1 VFKKVIGKGQFGF
14 VWLALKLP
22 EDTPMVVKV
31 MDKAIIFN
39 KRCVDTVMN
48 ELKLMTELMHPFISN
63 LKYAF

>member
-1 VFKKVIGKGQFGF
+1 
-14 VWLALKLP
+14 
-22 EDTPMVVKV
+22 

-63 LKYAF
+63 LKYAFQEERTLYLVTEYYSGGDLAYYLYK